1 MQQKIDFLK
10 TALKDFKVGAIT
22 ASSKY
27 AARRIVKEIPPT
39 CQSIVEYGAGDGII
53 TKKILEKLP
62 ANGKIIAIELN
73 PGFVSQLKE
82 IKDLRLEVAE
92 GDVSVFSQNLANSD
106 SPRIEAVISGIPF
119 TFFKPRIREQ
129 IIRATYDLL
138 APGGIFIVYQYSTFI
153 LPELKKYFPEIK
165 TIFEPR
171 NLPPYFI
178 MKALKGK
185 KQLVDYS

>member
-178 MKALKGK
+178 MKARK
-185 KQLVDYS
+185 K

>member
-1 MQQKIDFLK
+1 MQQIDFLK

-27 AARRIVKEIPPT
+27 AVKRIVKEIPPA
-39 CQSIVEYGAGDGII
+39 CRSIIEYGAGDGII
-53 TKKILEKLP
+53 TKKILDKLP
-62 ANGKIIAIELN
+62 TDGKIIAVEIN
-73 PGFVSQLKE
+73 HGFVGKLRE
-82 IKDLRLEVAE
+82 IKDARLEVSAN
-92 GDVSVFSQNLANSD
+92 DVAVFSKNLADANPSQT
-106 SPRIEAVISGIPF
+106 EAVISGVPF
-119 TFFKPRIREQ
+119 TFLKPRVRGE

-138 APGGIFIVYQYSTFI
+138 VPGGIFIVYQYSTLI

-165 TIFEPR
+165 IMFEPR

-185 KQLVDYS
+185 AGAFI

>member
-10 TALKDFKVGAIT
+10 TALKDFKVGAVT

-27 AARRIVKEIPPT
+27 AIRRIVKEIPPE
-39 CQSIVEYGAGDGII
+39 CRSIVEYGAGDGVI

-62 ANGKIIAIELN
+62 ANGKIIAVELN
-73 PGFVSQLKE
+73 QGFVSRLKE
-82 IKDLRLEVAE
+82 VKDSRLEVVAE
-92 GDVSVFSQNLANSD
+92 DVAVFSQNLADSN
-106 SPRIEAVISGIPF
+106 SPRIETIISGIPF
-119 TFFKPRIREQ
+119 TFFKPHVRRQ

-138 APGGIFIVYQYSTFI
+138 APGGIFIVYQYSTLM

-165 TIFEPR
+165 IMFEPR

-178 MKALKGK
+178 MKARKNEKLSA
-185 KQLVDYS
+185 DYS